1 MKKLKRDIV
10 DKLDFR
16 SQDFSQTGKAMYGL
30 ACELFPIPRSITGQG
45 FRDSLEILNKTLGGG
60 ILKFHSIKSGTK
72 VFDWIVPDEWN
83 VKEAYIITPEGEKIC
98 DFKKHNLHLLNYSEA
113 IDQEIEL
120 EELQDHLY
128 SIEEMPDAIPYVTSY
143 YKRRWGFCL
152 THNERKKLKKGKYKV
167 YIDAKHDE
175 NGFLDYADFIL
186 PSTQNSKDEI
196 LISTYLCHPSMANNE
211 LSGPVV
217 AIFLAKW
224 LLSLKERRYNY
235 RFVII
240 PETIGSIVY
249 LSKHLEHLKKHVK
262 AGFVLSCLGDDH
274 TYSLIHT
281 PKENTL
287 SDKVALHTL
296 KNKENFKA
304 FSFLDRGSDERQ
316 YNAPLVNL
324 GIVGVCRT
332 RYGDYDGYHNS
343 KDDLNFISEKGLMGG
358 LQSMQEMILNLEINA
373 VYKNTIVCEPNL
385 GKRGLYHTLS
395 TANDIPLACNF
406 LAYCDGEN
414 DIIDIAN
421 ILNMQ
426 AYEFKKLLEKIKFY
440 GLVK

>member
-1 MKKLKRDIV
+1 M

-16 SQDFSQTGKAMYGL
+16 SQDFSQTGKAIYEL

-45 FRDSLEILNKTLGGG
+45 FRASLEILNKTLGGG

-83 VKEAYIITPEGEKIC
+83 VKEAYIITPKGEKIC

-274 TYSLIHT
+274 AYSLIHT

-373 VYKNTIVCEPNL
+373 VYENTIVCEPNL

-421 ILNMQ
+421 ILNIQ
-426 AYEFKKLLEKIKFY
+426 AYEFKELLEKIKFY